1 MAPPEAAAG
10 AVEHLWDED
19 IWEELLAYIE
29 AERVVPIVG
38 PACYAVEAEGR
49 QQSIDA
55 FIAERLAQKLLLPA
69 EELPSPP
76 SLNDVVSLHL
86 RKGRRR
92 EALYPRIRSIVQEAN
107 LPAPRVLQQLAEI
120 RSFNLFVTTAF
131 DPLLE
136 TAINQVRFGGEPRTR
151 TIAHVL
157 NDKCDLD
164 SPKNALTRPVV
175 YHLFGKLSAL
185 PSYAICDEDLLEWF
199 YTLQSESHG
208 PEKLLDELEGNH
220 LLIIGSNFGD
230 WLARMFLRTTRRRRR
245 LSDPREVLEVLA
257 DDRLGKDAGLVA
269 FLANFSRRTQVFEG
283 AAAEFV
289 DRLSREYHQRF
300 GDTATAAERAWV
312 PPPSEMPD
320 RAIFISYARED
331 LEAVRRLKSGLDETG
346 LSVWFDFD
354 QLAGGDTFDH
364 KIRENIRRCIL
375 FLPVLSANTEA
386 RPEGYFRRE
395 WHYALDRDLAIDPNT
410 PFLVPIALGDATGFN
425 AVPARFRQVHITN
438 LADGR
443 PTAEFVAQLKR
454 LVEGRR

>member
-1 MAPPEAAAG
+1 MASPEAIAG
-10 AVEHLWDED
+10 TVEHLWDED

-29 AERVVPIVG
+29 AGRVIPIVG
-38 PACYAVEAEGR
+38 PACYLVEAEGR
-49 QQSIDA
+49 QQSVDA
-55 FIAERLAQKLLLPA
+55 FIAERLARKLALPA
-69 EELPSPP
+69 AELPASP

-92 EALYPRIRSIVQEAN
+92 EALYPRIRGIVQEAN
-107 LPAPRVLQQLAEI
+107 LPVPRVLQQLAEI

-164 SPKNALTRPVV
+164 ASKNALTRPVV
-175 YHLFGKLSAL
+175 YHLFGKLSPL

-257 DDRLGKDAGLVA
+257 DDRLGKDPGLVA

-283 AAAEFV
+283 GAAEFV
-289 DRLSREYHQRF
+289 DRLWHECRQRF
-300 GDTATAAERAWV
+300 GDAAAALERAWI

-331 LEAVRRLKSGLDETG
+331 LDAVRRLKNGLDEAG

-354 QLAGGDTFDH
+354 QLAGGDTFDR
-364 KIRENIRRCIL
+364 KIRDNIQRCNL

-395 WHYALDRDLAIDPNT
+395 WHYALDRDLAIDSGT
-410 PFLVPIALGDATGFN
+410 PFLVPVALHDPTAFN
-425 AVPARFRQVHITN
+425 AVPPRFRQVHITN
-438 LADGR
+438 LVEGR
-443 PTAEFVAQLKR
+443 PTADFVAQLKR
-454 LVEGRR
+454 LAEARR